1 MAPANELDVM
11 LGTLDVLVL
20 RALTWGPRHGYGVAQ
35 WIGESSSGRFRI
47 MDGALYTALH
57 RLEEQDHVEG
67 EWGLSEKGKR
77 AKFYRITP
85 AGRRHLRAEATRW
98 DAYVAAVASVMTAG
112 AEPARA

>member
-1 MAPANELDVM
+1 M

-35 WIGESSSGRFRI
+35 WIGESSNGRFRI

-57 RLEEQDHVEG
+57 RLEEQDLVEG

-77 AKFYRITP
+77 ARYYRITP
-85 AGRRHLRAEATRW
+85 TGRRQLASEESKW
-98 DAYVAAVASVMTAG
+98 DAF
-112 AEPARA
+112 ARAMGLLL

>member
-1 MAPANELDVM
+1 MTDPNELDVM

-20 RALTWGPRHGYGVAQ
+20 RALTWGPRHGYAVAR
-35 WIGESSSGRFRI
+35 WIRDSSGQQFRI

-57 RLEEQDHVEG
+57 RLEVRELVES
-67 EWGLSEKGKR
+67 EWGLSDKGKR

-98 DAYVAAVASVMTAG
+98 ERYVAAVASVMTGPESA
-112 AEPARA
+112 